1 MYTVLNGMVAVVGYV
16 SGGRIEPR
24 EYELK
29 EYWTWK
35 GVGRPPW
42 FVRVMQHCDAGKN
55 GDTNTTSSQD
65 GSDDADG
72 SISMIRVKTISN
84 DFSTTNGERKV

>member
-1 MYTVLNGMVAVVGYV
+1 MVAVVGYV

-42 FVRVMQHCDAGKN
+42 FVRVMQHRSPGKN

-65 GSDDADG
+65 ESEDADASG
-72 SISMIRVKTISN
+72 SLARIKTISN
-84 DFSTTNGERKV
+84 DFSTTTNGEGKV